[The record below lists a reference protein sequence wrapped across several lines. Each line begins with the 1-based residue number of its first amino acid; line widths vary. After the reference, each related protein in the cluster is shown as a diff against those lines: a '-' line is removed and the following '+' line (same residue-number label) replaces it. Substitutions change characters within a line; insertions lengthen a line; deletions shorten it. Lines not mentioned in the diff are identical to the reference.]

1 MPDSVRVDVAQSD
14 VSSPVR
20 QHYRTHLDGL
30 RTVAV
35 YLVVAYHAGLGLL
48 SGGFIG
54 VDIFFVL
61 SGFLVTGILLRDL
74 GSSGRI
80 QLQQF
85 YSRRGR
91 RILPASI
98 VVLVVTAVVYSVVA
112 TPAESAGAAGGFRAA
127 FVYIANW
134 HFIREA
140 TDYFA
145 VNVNRNP
152 VLHFWSL
159 AVEEQFYLL
168 WPMVLAGLFVLTRR
182 IGRWRWWVLRSCVA
196 AAVVASAVAALHIAT
211 TNLDRAYYGT
221 DTRAYQLLAG
231 AALAVTPQLLRARSG
246 SRWARAAPGLAMA
259 AFLGIL
265 VLGTSIVDVGPIT
278 RGVLVAGLVVVLL
291 STLQNARTG
300 LVKQFLS
307 SGPMAYLGRISYGVY
322 LWHWPVIVI
331 ASHGRSLSPVE
342 LFLIATPTAT
352 ALAALSFHVLEHPIR
367 VAPRLDRF
375 KVPTIALGF
384 AASVMCG
391 LLLMPAILNAP
402 NGSVS
407 ALPGVSSTS
416 KLTLLDWRQAEH
428 DFPRPPDC
436 LGKPA
441 DQCTILN
448 GSGRRVVLM
457 GDSNAMMW
465 IPTFTA
471 LARKLNWNFSATV
484 YYACPWQDNL
494 LIPPNKYLPSCALH
508 QSDWYTRVVPALNP
522 DLVVL
527 VTQALDNPNYPLHF
541 LVNGRNVSAQQPEL
555 DQALSAISVESLH
568 ALARPGREFA
578 ILEPV
583 PQPPFGAD
591 PLDCISAGH
600 QPRKCGFPANPTPTP
615 LELFYRA
622 EGRQPGI
629 HTIDLDH
636 VVCPRWPR
644 CDSLVGN
651 IIARKDGDHLTST
664 YAASLASNIEQL
676 IPRE

>member
-1 MPDSVRVDVAQSD
+1 MPDSVRVDIARSD

-20 QHYRTHLDGL
+20 QHYRPHLDGL

-74 GSSGRI
+74 ASTGRVR
-80 QLQQF
+80 LQQF
-85 YSRRGR
+85 YSRRAR

-98 VVLVVTAVVYSVVA
+98 VVLIVTAVVYSIVA

-145 VNVNRNP
+145 VNVNHNP

-196 AAVVASAVAALHIAT
+196 AVVVASAVAALHIAT

-231 AALAVTPQLLRARSG
+231 AALAVTPQLLRARSA
-246 SRWARAAPGLAMA
+246 SRSARAAPRLAMGV
-259 AFLGIL
+259 FLGIL

-278 RGVLVAGLVVVLL
+278 RGVLVASLVVVLL

-384 AASVMCG
+384 ATSVMCG
-391 LLLMPAILNAP
+391 LLVIPAILNAP

-407 ALPGVSSTS
+407 ALPAASSTP
-416 KLTLLDWRQAEH
+416 TLLDWRRAEQ

-441 DQCTILN
+441 DACTIVK
-448 GSGRRVVLM
+448 GTGRRVVLM

-484 YYACPWQDNL
+484 YFACPWQDKL
-494 LIPPNKYLPSCALH
+494 LMYKNTFLPSCVLH
-508 QSDWYTRVVPALNP
+508 QTDWYRRVIPALNP
-522 DLVVL
+522 DLVIL
-527 VTQALDNPNYPLHF
+527 VTQALDNPGYRYHL
-541 LVNGRNVSAQQPEL
+541 LANGRSVVAQQPGLE
-555 DQALSAISVESLH
+555 QALSAISAESLH
-568 ALARPGREFA
+568 ALERPGREFA

-583 PQPPFGAD
+583 PLPPFGTD
-591 PLDCISAGH
+591 PLDCISAGN
-600 QPRKCGFPANPTPTP
+600 QPRKCGFPANKTPTP

-622 EGRQPGI
+622 EAGQPGI

-644 CDSLVGN
+644 CDSIVGN
-651 IIARKDGDHLTST
+651 IITRKDGDHLTST
-664 YAASLASNIEQL
+664 YATSLAPEIEKL
-676 IPRE
+676 IPGG